1 VGSEEKV
8 TLNIEDSKQRRITT
22 FCIVSVLKIFLPGAR
37 HIGQPFVIACLTK
50 AKIGFGWF
58 ASWEFLYF
66 NTQEPAMTLERYGMM
81 RGVK

>member
-1 VGSEEKV
+1 VGSEKKV

-22 FCIVSVLKIFLPGAR
+22 FCIVSVLKIFVPGAQ

-50 AKIGFGWF
+50 AKIGFRWF
-58 ASWEFLYF
+58 ASWAFLYF
-66 NTQEPAMTLERYGMM
+66 NTRESAMTLERYGMM

>member
-1 VGSEEKV
+1 M
-8 TLNIEDSKQRRITT
+8 TLNIEDSKQRRITP

-50 AKIGFGWF
+50 AKIWFGWF

-66 NTQEPAMTLERYGMM
+66 NTREPAMTLQRCGMM